1 MRHRVVE
8 QRELVLG
15 RHAGDRVEQRPERA
29 VVRVRDARER
39 GLVVE
44 LAPRGA
50 ALADERVE
58 IHAPERTIDAVALPA
73 DPIRLRGWAVVLGA
87 SSGFGEAISVCL
99 ARAGLH
105 IFGVH
110 LDRKATQPNAERIA
124 SEVRSAGREAC
135 FFNVNAADGDRRA
148 ETIAAMEATL
158 RERDEAGQVRVFVH
172 SLAFGSLKPF
182 IAGSPRGLGSSVAGP
197 HVHDEVTPAQ
207 MDMTLDVMAH
217 TLVYW
222 TQALVARELMR
233 EGGRVYAMTSSGGGR
248 VLPAYGPVSAA
259 KAALESHVRQLAM
272 ELAPRGVT
280 VNAIRAGVTATPAA
294 QKIPGY
300 DKLEADARRKNPSGR
315 LTTPA
320 DVARAIAVLAHPDT
334 QWLTGN
340 VIGVDGGED
349 IVG

>member
-1 MRHRVVE
+1 M
-8 QRELVLG
+8 
-15 RHAGDRVEQRPERA
+15 
-29 VVRVRDARER
+29 
-39 GLVVE
+39 
-44 LAPRGA
+44 
-50 ALADERVE
+50 
-58 IHAPERTIDAVALPA
+58 ALPA
-73 DPIRLRGWAVVLGA
+73 DPIRLRGWAVILGA

-135 FFNVNAADGDRRA
+135 FFNVNAADADRRA
-148 ETIAAMEATL
+148 ETIAAMETAL
-158 RERDEAGQVRVFVH
+158 RERDEAGQVRVLVH

-182 IAGSPRGLGSSVAGP
+182 IAAVQES
-197 HVHDEVTPAQ
+197 VTPAQ

-222 TQALVARELMR
+222 TQDLVARELMR
-233 EGGRVYAMTSSGGGR
+233 EGGRIYAMTSSGGSR

-272 ELAPRGVT
+272 ELAPRGIT

-300 DKLEADARRKNPSGR
+300 DKLEAGARERNPSGR

-320 DVARAIAVLAHPDT
+320 DVARAIVALAHPDT
-334 QWLTGN
+334 QWITGN